1 MIGCD
6 WLNTPEELRLQS
18 ADDGLC
24 VSTVDYRVSLW
35 FHLFHIH
42 EPNGRCCIIHEQIR
56 RSKTPVWTRRCSA
69 LRRMRSEAKK
79 KKRKWSQHFK
89 IWTSFVFIH
98 SIKLSLCQWPQC
110 GNETLHRVLWVLVSW
125 EQSRS
130 LGSRIEAKSSSFS
143 ARKRNISCIPYKRLR
158 AECL

>member
-1 MIGCD
+1 MIGCN

-56 RSKTPVWTRRCSA
+56 RSKTPAWMRRCA
-69 LRRMRSEAKK
+69 GCGAMQKK
-79 KKRKWSQHFK
+79 KNQHFK

-110 GNETLHRVLWVLVSW
+110 GNETLHRVLWVFVSW

-130 LGSRIEAKSSSFS
+130 LRSRTEVESSSFS
-143 ARKRNISCIPYKRLR
+143 ARKRNISCIPY
-158 AECL
+158 